1 MSDDGAKMSH
11 TQHAFRGLR
20 LVGLARLLSQCV
32 TWSLTI
38 ITVRLLQPRDF
49 GLVATSGLFTVL
61 ASMVTE
67 GGLSDIL
74 IFRRDLSGRLQGAA
88 VVGGILVSSV
98 IAAVIMLAAPAGAAF
113 FRNPALTAVLR
124 VAALQL
130 PLSAIAIVPFALLS
144 KEMHYGRVAVIQTSV
159 SVLQGLA
166 TLVMAYEGEA
176 YWSLIYGTLFG
187 SSIRACA
194 LWFVLEERPPINW
207 RIRELRPILRDS
219 AHMVGQRLIY
229 FFIADF
235 DTFLVSRLSG
245 AVALGPYSLAKT
257 LSHAA
262 LDQISGIVNQI
273 TLPSFAAKAGDPEA
287 QLGALKAVIATSATV
302 VFPLFWFAGVIS
314 HVAFPLIFGPRW
326 NALVFPFTAFT
337 FLLPLRTIYALLGSA
352 VIGTGKTSIGFKIM
366 IVWASIMMPV
376 LLIGAMF
383 GPPAV
388 AVAWVVGFPFVFMY
402 AMLSISRHF
411 GITLREILRPLLLPA
426 ICTGVTAAVAE
437 LFALSTRSMLPPFV
451 LLVIQI
457 VLVGGLYWVL
467 IARFGRSQYDQTMRM
482 ARQLIGR

>member
-1 MSDDGAKMSH
+1 MSDKGAKMSH

-20 LVGLARLLSQCV
+20 LVGSARLFSQCV

-38 ITVRLLQPRDF
+38 ITVRLLQPGDF

-74 IFRRDLSGRLQGAA
+74 IYRRDLSSRVHGAA
-88 VVGGILVSSV
+88 VVGGIFASSIVAGV
-98 IAAVIMLAAPAGAAF
+98 IALAAPLGAAF

-130 PLSAIAIVPFALLS
+130 PLASIAIVPFALLS
-144 KEMHYGRVAVIQTSV
+144 KEMLYGRVAVIQTAV
-159 SVLQGLA
+159 SVIQGVA
-166 TLVMAYEGEA
+166 TLAMAYNGEA

-187 SSIRACA
+187 SALRACA
-194 LWFVLEERPPINW
+194 LWLALKDRPPINW
-207 RIRELRPILRDS
+207 RLWELRPILRDS

-235 DTFLVSRLSG
+235 DTFLVSRMSG

-273 TLPSFAAKAGDPEA
+273 ALPSFAAKAGNHEA
-287 QLGALKAVIATSATV
+287 QLGALKALIATAATV
-302 VFPLFWFAGVIS
+302 VFPLFWFAGVIC
-314 HVAFPLIFGPRW
+314 HVAFPLIFGSRW
-326 NALVFPFTAFT
+326 KDLVFPFTAFT
-337 FLLPLRTIYALLGSA
+337 LLLPLRTIYALLGSA
-352 VIGTGKTSIGFKIM
+352 VLGTGKTSIGFKIM
-366 IVWASIMMPV
+366 VVWASIMMPV

-383 GPPAV
+383 GPNAV
-388 AVAWVVGFPFVFMY
+388 AVAWVVGFPLVFMY
-402 AMLSISRHF
+402 AMLAISRHF
-411 GITLREILRPLLLPA
+411 GITLREILRPLWMPA
-426 ICTGVTAAVAE
+426 ICAGVTAAVLE
-437 LFALSTRSMLPPFV
+437 VFALATGSLLPSFV

-457 VLVGGLYWVL
+457 LLAGGLYWVL
-467 IARFGRSQYDQTMRM
+467 IARFGRSQYDQTLRM
-482 ARQLIGR
+482 GWQLIGR